1 MTDYLVDLAANPNFK
16 IDADGSGLAGLRDGS
31 ISAIFSGS
39 WDEMCIRD
47 SQRATKILTE
57 IAITNQQK
65 RASAVILQ
73 MS

>member
-1 MTDYLVDLAANPNFK
+1 MTSKNSSKASNKNK
-16 IDADGSGLAGLRDGS
+16 I
-31 ISAIFSGS
+31 
-39 WDEMCIRD
+39 
-47 SQRATKILTE
+47 QRATKILTE